1 MNNVNNMYYENYYNV
16 NDATDIE
23 EDKLIQKNLT
33 SVQEGF
39 KRGNIFTNIYWPYKK
54 QTYNFVPKNERQK
67 LLLEIMKN
75 GFYAHELNLYLDNFP
90 NDKERINLYN
100 QYDKKTS
107 DLIKEYNNKFEP
119 LTLTGNELKEVP
131 WLGKIV
137 HGHGKECK
145 ICGLMKR
152 NCNFLSILK
161 RKI

>member
-39 KRGNIFTNIYWPYKK
+39 RRGNIFTNIYWPYKK

-107 DLIKEYNNKFEP
+107 DLIK
-119 LTLTGNELKEVP
+119 
-131 WLGKIV
+131 
-137 HGHGKECK
+137 
-145 ICGLMKR
+145 R